1 MKNSISFLAF
11 VSLMVIFPGCDD
23 SSTPEE
29 STVTPEVQEQSAVF
43 FADSCIEDAVRE
55 LIGRSTGDIYESDI
69 TGIRGFVLEDSEV
82 SDLSDL
88 RKFSELNSLSIINCL
103 NVTDFSVLGEL
114 SNVSELKIERT
125 RLNSLELISSMTQL
139 KRLSINNSL
148 YLGGDEWGKIGLLA
162 NLADLEYLD
171 VSRNGLG
178 STSTSI
184 TIIFD
189 DLDDLPERPFNLTP
203 EQFQP
208 LSGLKK
214 LKGLDIGMNYLATG
228 YFEFVSGL
236 TALQNFNACIP
247 EYYWYESYTAP
258 CGDSYKG
265 NYIDDVSFLSTLSEL
280 QKIDLSSNPV
290 ADISPLLQNTGIGE
304 GDTVYLMQTPSSDA
318 TINTYI
324 PELEARG
331 VTVEYGDCLW

>member
-11 VSLMVIFPGCDD
+11 VSLMVIFPSCGD

-29 STVTPEVQEQSAVF
+29 PTVIPDVQEQSAVF

-55 LIGRSTGDIYESDI
+55 LIGKSTGDIYESDI
-69 TGIRGFVLEDSEV
+69 TGIREFVLEDSEV

-103 NVTDFSVLGEL
+103 NITDFSVLAEL

-178 STSTSI
+178 STPISSTLNP
-184 TIIFD
+184 D
-189 DLDDLPERPFNLTP
+189 DMPERPFNLTP

-214 LKGLDIGMNYLATG
+214 LKSLDIGMNYLTTG

-236 TALQNFNACIP
+236 TALQEFNAGIP
-247 EYYWYESYTAP
+247 LYFYDGSYTP
-258 CGDSYKG
+258 SCGDSYKS
-265 NYIDDVSFLSTLSEL
+265 NYIDDLSFLIGLVEL
-280 QKIDLSSNPV
+280 QVIGLSSNPV
-290 ADISPLLQNTGIGE
+290 ADISPLIQNAGIGE
-304 GDTVYLMQTPSSDA
+304 GDTLYLMQTPSSDA